1 MKIRSA
7 LVCVFL
13 PIIFTCIATL
23 FISRMYVTPQI
34 QYISRTGFEEPS
46 FKFQFL
52 RIIGSSVYQ
61 QADIGECIETA
72 SRIEES
78 NFESWCRAWSSTAK
92 RLHAQADI
100 ALKER
105 HNLSASELYLRASTY
120 YRAAEFYLHGN
131 RNDKRITQLSR
142 YSRDCFARA
151 VSLSIPSIA
160 SVSIPYENTTLP
172 GYIYHP
178 TSQKPTPIIIV
189 QTGFDGTQE
198 ELYGFARAATKRG
211 YTVIT
216 FEGPGQGAV
225 IREQNIPFRA
235 DWEQVIQPVI
245 DYAITLPAVDP
256 TNIVL
261 YGISFGGY
269 LAPRAACFD
278 HRIKALIANGGIY
291 DPLEGIVTNVM
302 KSFPTKDALVQF
314 IESDP
319 KAFDETI
326 TKIMSEQ
333 SFMRWF
339 VEHGMYVFHADS
351 PHDFFLK
358 YGACSLKNDA
368 ERITATTL
376 ICDGDSE
383 MPALIGQSEALF
395 AHIKA
400 PKKLLIFHSAEGAGF
415 HCQIGASLLSHQRI
429 LDWLDTIIRVPQKS
443 TIE

>member
-1 MKIRSA
+1 MKIRSTLIWA
-7 LVCVFL
+7 LL
-13 PIIFTCIATL
+13 LIIFTCIATL
-23 FISRMYVTPQI
+23 IIARMYTSPQI
-34 QYISRTGFEEPS
+34 RYISRVGFDEPL
-46 FKFQFL
+46 FEFQSL

-72 SRIEES
+72 SHIEEN
-78 NFESWCRAWSSTAK
+78 NFESWCNAWSSTAK

-100 ALKER
+100 ALKE
-105 HNLSASELYLRASTY
+105 HHDISASELYLRASTY

-131 RNDKRITQLSR
+131 PHDKHIKQLSR
-142 YSRDCFARA
+142 YNRDCFARA
-151 VSLSIPSIA
+151 VSLLTPSIA
-160 SVSIPYENTTLP
+160 QISIPYDNTTLP
-172 GYIYHP
+172 GYIYHS
-178 TSQKPTPIIIV
+178 TSQEPAPTIIV

-225 IREQNIPFRA
+225 IREQDLPFRA
-235 DWEQVIQPVI
+235 DWEHVIQPVI
-245 DYAITLPAVDP
+245 DYIITLAAVDP
-256 TNIVL
+256 ANIVL

-302 KSFPTKDALVQF
+302 KSFPTKDALLQF
-314 IESDP
+314 IENDP
-319 KAFDETI
+319 KTFDKTI
-326 TKIMSEQ
+326 TKIMHEQ
-333 SFMRWF
+333 PFMRWF
-339 VEHGMYVFHADS
+339 VEHGMYAFHADS

-358 YGACSLKNDA
+358 YGACSLKNDT

-400 PKKLLIFHSAEGAGF
+400 PKKLLMFHATEGAGF
-415 HCQIGASLLSHQRI
+415 HCQMGASLLSHQRI
-429 LDWLDTIIRVPQKS
+429 LDWLDTTIRSSMK
-443 TIE
+443 IDF